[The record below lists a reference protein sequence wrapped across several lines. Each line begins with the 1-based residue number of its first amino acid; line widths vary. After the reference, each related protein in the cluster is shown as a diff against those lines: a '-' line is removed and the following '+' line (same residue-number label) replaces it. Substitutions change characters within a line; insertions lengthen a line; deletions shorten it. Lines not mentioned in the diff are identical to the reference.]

1 MKREQTT
8 IIHVNVTNFMA
19 SVMALNDPSLRNR
32 AFAITHMAAARR
44 IVIAPSNKAFAEGIS
59 VGMPIVTALHR
70 LPSLQLV
77 CPDSLACNQV
87 STALLT
93 IAQRYTPTVQND
105 GKGHLYLD
113 ITGTSRLFG
122 PPLDC
127 AVRLRNEIQT
137 RLGLHPAIAVAPN
150 KLVAKIGT
158 RTIRPEGIIQVR
170 QGEEAAFLAVQD
182 SSLLSGVG
190 PSISRLLVAAGLHKI
205 GQIAA
210 LDDGQVRALLGKRG
224 LALRDA
230 ARGLDTSRVDGRE
243 LGTRTIDHRIDFDE
257 PAYTLESIRSA
268 IISAVEHVGLQM
280 RKELLVCSAL
290 QVVVFWA
297 DGSSSEGRK
306 TTTQPLVLDH
316 ELITVAWQATHQAM
330 QRRIRI
336 RACTVTLHKLSPASR
351 ELDLFTP
358 PREELLQATIDA
370 VRIRFG
376 PASLTHAAAIFHV

>member
-19 SVMALNDPSLRNR
+19 SVLALNDPSLRNR

-77 CPDSLACNQV
+77 CPDSLAYNQINK
-87 STALLT
+87 ALLT

-122 PPLDC
+122 PAIDC
-127 AVRLRNEIQT
+127 AVRLRNEIQAHV
-137 RLGLHPAIAVAPN
+137 GLRPAIAVASN

-158 RTIRPEGIIQVR
+158 RTIRPEGIIQI
-170 QGEEAAFLAVQD
+170 QPGNESAFLAVQD

-190 PSISRLLVAAGLHKI
+190 PSISRLLAVAGLHTI

-210 LDDGQVRALLGKRG
+210 LDDYQVIALLGKRG
-224 LALRDA
+224 LSLRDA

-243 LGTRTIDHRIDFDE
+243 LGMRTIHHRIDFTE

-268 IISAVEHVGLQM
+268 IISAVEHAGLQM
-280 RKELLVCSAL
+280 RKELLACSAL
-290 QVVVFWA
+290 QVTLFWA
-297 DGSSSEGRK
+297 DGSASDGRK
-306 TTTQPLVLDH
+306 TAKRPLVLDH
-316 ELITVAWQATHQAM
+316 ELITAAWQATNQAL

-336 RACTVTLHKLSPASR
+336 RACTLTLRKLSPASR

-358 PREELLQATIDA
+358 PREELLQTTVDA
-370 VRIRFG
+370 VRTRFG